1 MEYMYVLITVL
12 LVLVVWVL
20 MIKNKKT
27 VNLDGIIEKELPS
40 LTLPSSGSNM
50 NFADSSVSGFD
61 PDTQS
66 WNNQGNQSD
75 EAPQLSENE
84 IDTPEYKRQ
93 MKSLIGHLMRAGY
106 KPKIVNDYVNHIKD
120 KFLSPQL
127 ILMQLKNDHNAI
139 PPNIS
144 NEIPTG

>member
-1 MEYMYVLITVL
+1 MYILITVL

-20 MIKNKKT
+20 MIKGKKSI
-27 VNLDGIIEKELPS
+27 NLDGVIEHEIPI
-40 LTLPSSGSNM
+40 LTLPSSESNM

-61 PDTQS
+61 PETQS
-66 WNNQGNQSD
+66 WNNQGCNSD
-75 EAPQLSENE
+75 EAPQLSETE

-93 MKSLIGHLMRAGY
+93 MKSLIEYLMRAGY
-106 KPKIVNDYVNHIKD
+106 KTKIINDYVNHIKD

-127 ILMQLKNDHNAI
+127 ILMQLKNDHNAQ

-144 NEIPTG
+144 SETQTG